1 MGSSAPA
8 FILIL
13 ICAFLMFFM
22 LQKFQSRTDDT
33 VSSISKAYLSELS
46 SQTVGHLKTSLDS
59 QFAKIVT
66 TVDSINEADLK
77 DLNSLQR
84 FLKKQMKN
92 NRFSYVAVL
101 DSDGMCYTPDDVY
114 SAISKINSLDT
125 LLSGKG
131 RLISSNETILG
142 DDMILLGTPVS
153 DIKFR
158 GKQITAVLV
167 GMDTH
172 ILSEKLVLHK
182 DNTNSYA
189 DVISKKGAFVMR
201 SAKGA

>member
-1 MGSSAPA
+1 
-8 FILIL
+8 
-13 ICAFLMFFM
+13 
-22 LQKFQSRTDDT
+22 
-33 VSSISKAYLSELS
+33 
-46 SQTVGHLKTSLDS
+46 
-59 QFAKIVT
+59 
-66 TVDSINEADLK
+66 
-77 DLNSLQR
+77 
-84 FLKKQMKN
+84 
-92 NRFSYVAVL
+92 
-101 DSDGMCYTPDDVY
+101 
-114 SAISKINSLDT
+114 
-125 LLSGKG
+125 
-131 RLISSNETILG
+131 
-142 DDMILLGTPVS
+142 MILLGTPVS